1 MGYINIL
8 MVDKNWVEKIA
19 LLARLKLTEEEVEI
33 FSRQLDDI
41 LDFVDQLE
49 DLDTS
54 DTPPY
59 IQNSQGTPMREDEV
73 EDSLPREDALK
84 NAPQREEGFFVVP
97 RIVEV

>member
-1 MGYINIL
+1 

-19 LLARLKLTEEEVEI
+19 LLARLKFTEEEVET
-33 FSRQLDDI
+33 FSKQLGDI

-59 IQNSQGTPMREDEV
+59 IQNSQGTPMREDKV
-73 EDSLPREDALK
+73 EDSLPREEALM
-84 NAPQREEGFFVVP
+84 NAPQKEEGFFVVP
-97 RIVEV
+97 KILEV